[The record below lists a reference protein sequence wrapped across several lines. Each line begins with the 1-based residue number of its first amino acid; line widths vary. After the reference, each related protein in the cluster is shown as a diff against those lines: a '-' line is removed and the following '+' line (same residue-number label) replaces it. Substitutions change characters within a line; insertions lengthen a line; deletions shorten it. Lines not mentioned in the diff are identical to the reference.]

1 MRSKFPKYLLW
12 LSLLSILPFSCQ
24 TKNDTTVKYKHT
36 NALINETSPYLLQ
49 HAHNP
54 VNWQAWGDK
63 PHEQAKKENKLMIV
77 SIGYSSCHWCHVMEH
92 ESFEDSTVAKV
103 MNTNYVPIKVDRE
116 ERPDVDN
123 IYMNAVQLM
132 TGQGGWPLN
141 VITLPDGRPVW
152 GGTYFPKENWVDALE
167 QISKI
172 YTENPAKLIEYADKL
187 EQGLK
192 GMGVIEPQKGPLDFD
207 KNLLTSSIEN
217 WSKSFDTIQGGM
229 RRAPKFMMPNNYA
242 FILRYAHQENDQE
255 LADFVHT
262 TLQQMAFGGVYD
274 QLGGGFS
281 RYSTDM
287 KWHIPHF
294 EKMLYDNA
302 QLLSLYS
309 DAYLTRPEPLYKET
323 VYGIVEFLKREM
335 LDDSGGFYS
344 ALDADSM
351 NDKDKLEEGAF
362 YVWTKEELKELLK
375 NDYEL
380 FAEYYNVNSYGLW
393 EHNNYVLIRQD
404 EDSDFIKEHDLTASA
419 FAERKK
425 NWKEMLLRVREK
437 REAPR
442 LDDKI
447 LTGWN
452 GLTISGLTAAYKS
465 FDEPEFL
472 ELALENANFIIGH
485 QIKED
490 GSLYRSF
497 KKGTST
503 INAYL
508 EDYASVIE
516 GFIALYEVTTDRKWL
531 NHAQKLTN
539 YALNHFTNSE
549 NGMLYFTSDEDP
561 ELIMRNVEYQ
571 DNVIPASN
579 SIMAKNLYKLG
590 HIVFNEAYI
599 ELSGKMLL
607 TVSKEISAYPGG
619 YSNWLELMLNFT
631 DPFYEIVITG
641 KQAKEKLKDLNQHYL
656 PNTVIAATES
666 PEEYLDL
673 FEGRWDDANTW
684 IYICTNRTCKLPVS
698 TVKEAL
704 LLLKN

>member
-1 MRSKFPKYLLW
+1 MRFIYKPYLFLLLLIST
-12 LSLLSILPFSCQ
+12 LSCTNKKDP
-24 TKNDTTVKYKHT
+24 TVKQQHN

-54 VNWQAWGDK
+54 VDWQAWG
-63 PHEQAKKENKLMIV
+63 EQAHKEAKSEDKLMIV

-92 ESFEDSTVAKV
+92 ESFEDTAVAKV
-103 MNTNYVPIKVDRE
+103 MNSHYVPIKVDRE

-152 GGTYFPKENWVDALE
+152 GGTYFPKENWMDALQ
-167 QISKI
+167 QIADI
-172 YTENPAKLIEYADKL
+172 YAKNPEKLVEYADKL

-192 GMGVIEPQKGPLDFD
+192 GMGVIELQKGPLEFD
-207 KNLLTSSIEN
+207 KNLLTSSIAS

-242 FILRYAHQENDQE
+242 LLLRYGHQENDKNVT
-255 LADFVHT
+255 DFVHT

-274 QLGGGFS
+274 QIGGGFS

-287 KWHIPHF
+287 KWHVPHF

-309 DAYLTRPEPLYKET
+309 DAYLNRAEPLYKET
-323 VYGIVEFLKREM
+323 VYGIVDFLKRDM
-335 LDDSGGFYS
+335 LDTSGGFYS

-351 NDKDKLEEGAF
+351 NDKNQLEEGAF
-362 YVWTKEELKELLK
+362 YVWTEEELRSLLG
-375 NDYEL
+375 DDFPL
-380 FAEYYNVNSYGLW
+380 FTEYYNINSYGLW

-404 EDSDFIKEHDLTASA
+404 EDVDFIKEQNLDASA
-419 FAERKK
+419 FAEKK
-425 NWKEMLLRVREK
+425 ENWHKILLEAREK
-437 REAPR
+437 RKAPR

-452 GLTISGLTAAYKS
+452 GLTISGLAAAYKT
-465 FDEPEFL
+465 FNEPEFL
-472 ELALENANFIIGH
+472 QLALKNARFIVDN

-490 GSLYRSF
+490 GSLYRTH
-497 KKGTST
+497 KNGAST

-531 NHAQKLTN
+531 KEAENLTN
-539 YALNHFTNSE
+539 FALKHFKNVE
-549 NGMLYFTSDEDP
+549 NGMLYFTSDQDP
-561 ELIMRNVEYQ
+561 ELIIRNVEYQ

-579 SIMAKNLYKLG
+579 SIMANNLFKLG
-590 HIVFNEAYI
+590 HITFNEPYV
-599 ELSGKMLL
+599 EQSGKMLL
-607 TVSKEISAYPGG
+607 NVSKEINTYPGG
-619 YSNWLELMLNFT
+619 YSNWLDLMLNFT
-631 DPFYEIVITG
+631 NPFYEVVITG
-641 KQAKEKLKDLNQHYL
+641 NQAEEKLEELNRTYL
-656 PNTVIAATES
+656 PNAIIATMNN

-673 FEGRWDDANTW
+673 FESRWDDDNTW
-684 IYICTNRTCKLPVS
+684 IYICTNRTCQRPVAS
-698 TVKEAL
+698 VKEAL
-704 LLLKN
+704 PLLKN

>member
-1 MRSKFPKYLLW
+1 MRSNFHKHLVLL
-12 LSLLSILPFSCQ
+12 LLLGILPLSCQ

-36 NALINETSPYLLQ
+36 NALIKETSPYLLQ

-54 VNWQAWGDK
+54 VDWQAWGDK
-63 PHEQAKKENKLMIV
+63 AHKQAKKENKLMIV

-92 ESFEDSTVAKV
+92 ESFEDSTVANV

-152 GGTYFPKENWVDALE
+152 GGTYFPKENWIDALN

-172 YTENPAKLIEYADKL
+172 YAENPEKLIEYADKL

-192 GMGVIEPQKGPLDFD
+192 GMGVVELQKGDLDFD
-207 KNLLTSSIEN
+207 KNLLTSSLEN

-229 RRAPKFMMPNNYA
+229 HRAPKFMMPNNYA
-242 FILRYAHQENDQE
+242 FILRYAYQEDDKN
-255 LADFVHT
+255 LTDFVHT
-262 TLQQMAFGGVYD
+262 TLQQMAFGGIYD
-274 QLGGGFS
+274 QIGGGFS

-323 VYGIVEFLKREM
+323 VYGIVAFLKREM
-335 LDDSGGFYS
+335 LDDSGGFYT

-351 NDKDKLEEGAF
+351 NDKDELEEGAF
-362 YVWTKEELKELLK
+362 YVWTKEELKELLGS
-375 NDYEL
+375 DFEI
-380 FAEYYNVNSYGLW
+380 FAQYYNVNSYGLW

-404 EDSDFIKEHDLTASA
+404 EDSDFIKEHDLDATA
-419 FAERKK
+419 FAEKKK
-425 NWKEMLLRVREK
+425 NWNEMLLRVRDK
-437 REAPR
+437 RKAPR

-465 FDEPEFL
+465 FNEPEFL
-472 ELALENANFIIGH
+472 ELALNNANFIIDK

-490 GSLYRSF
+490 GSLYRNY
-497 KKGTST
+497 KKGSST

-531 NHAQKLTN
+531 NHAEKLTS
-539 YALNHFTNSE
+539 YALNHFTNPE

-571 DNVIPASN
+571 DNVIPSSN

-590 HIVFNEAYI
+590 HIVFNEEYI

-607 TVSKEISAYPGG
+607 NVSKEISAYPGG
-619 YSNWLELMLNFT
+619 YSNWLDLMLNFT

-641 KQAKEKLKDLNQHYL
+641 KQAKEKLKDLNQYYL
-656 PNTVIAATES
+656 PNAIIAAIES

-673 FEGRWDDANTW
+673 FEGRWDDAHTW
-684 IYICTNRTCKLPVS
+684 IYICTNRACKLPVA
-698 TVKEAL
+698 TVEDAL
-704 LLLKN
+704 PLLKD

>member
-1 MRSKFPKYLLW
+1 M
-12 LSLLSILPFSCQ
+12 LPLSCQ
-24 TKNDTTVKYKHT
+24 TKKDTTVKYKHT
-36 NALINETSPYLLQ
+36 NSLINETSPYLLQ

-54 VNWQAWGDK
+54 VNWQAWGDT
-63 PHEQAKKENKLMIV
+63 AKQMAKEEHKLMIV

-92 ESFEDSTVAKV
+92 ESFEDTTVAAV
-103 MNTNYVPIKVDRE
+103 MNTNYVTIKVDRE

-167 QISKI
+167 QIAKI
-172 YTENPAKLIEYADKL
+172 YAENPEKLVEYADKL

-207 KNLLTSSIEN
+207 KSMLTSSIET
-217 WSKSFDTIQGGM
+217 WSKSFDTLQGGM

-242 FILRYAHQENDQE
+242 FLLRYAHQEEDKE

-274 QLGGGFS
+274 QIGGGFS

-302 QLLSLYS
+302 QLLGLYS
-309 DAYLTRPEPLYKET
+309 NAYLTRPEPLYKET
-323 VYGIVEFLKREM
+323 VYGIVAFLKREM
-335 LDDSGGFYS
+335 LDKSGGFYS
-344 ALDADSM
+344 AVDADSR
-351 NDKDKLEEGAF
+351 NDQNELEEGA
-362 YVWTKEELKELLK
+362 YYIWNKKELKELLG
-375 NDYEL
+375 NTYEL
-380 FAEYYNVNSYGLW
+380 FSQYYNVNDYGLW

-404 EDSDFIKEHDLTASA
+404 EDAAFIKEHGLDATA
-419 FAERKK
+419 FAEKK
-425 NWKEMLLRVREK
+425 AAWKDKLLDVREK
-437 REAPR
+437 RNVPR

-452 GLTISGLTAAYKS
+452 GLTISGLTDAYKS

-472 ELALENANFIIGH
+472 ELALANANFIVDK
-485 QIKED
+485 QLKQD
-490 GSLYRSF
+490 GSLYRNY
-497 KKGTST
+497 KKGKST

-516 GFIALYEVTTDRKWL
+516 GFIALYEVTTDKKWL
-531 NHAQKLTN
+531 DHAQKLTD
-539 YALNHFTNSE
+539 YTLKHFTNAE
-549 NGMLYFTSDEDP
+549 NSMLYFTSDEDP

-590 HIVFNEAYI
+590 HIAFNEDYI
-599 ELSGKMLL
+599 EKAGQMLL
-607 TVSKEISAYPGG
+607 NVTTEINSYPGG
-619 YSNWLELMLNFT
+619 YSNWLDLMLNFT

-641 KQAKEKLKDLNQHYL
+641 KQAKEHLKALQNYYI
-656 PNTVIAATES
+656 PNAVIAATDKNED
-666 PEEYLDL
+666 YLDL
-673 FEGRWDDANTW
+673 FEGRWDEKQTW
-684 IYICTNRTCKLPVS
+684 IYICTNRACKLPVQ

-704 LLLKN
+704 PLLEN